1 MTIGS
6 QYIYRAGG
14 TDVPVADGGTGLST
28 IGTNYILTGNGTSAM
43 TAESGLTFDGTALT
57 LTGNFSGS
65 GGGYF
70 LGNVGI
76 GHSTPTVPLEI
87 QSNGNAVRIK
97 DSSNNSLIYMGGQST
112 DGFIKMYANTIKTVE
127 LLADGNSY
135 FNSGNVG
142 IGSTAPDEIFHV
154 YDDTNPTAGSVIIS
168 GQRDGTANLLTL
180 RAKDNSA
187 PSSALPTNQGGAI
200 WMEGFDGTD

>member
-1 MTIGS
+1 VTIGS

-76 GHSTPTVPLEI
+76 GT
-87 QSNGNAVRIK
+87 
-97 DSSNNSLIYMGGQST
+97 
-112 DGFIKMYANTIKTVE
+112 
-127 LLADGNSY
+127 
-135 FNSGNVG
+135 
-142 IGSTAPDEIFHV
+142 
-154 YDDTNPTAGSVIIS
+154 TNPASKLYVDVGAHNLTTTA
-168 GQRDGTANLLTL
+168 
-180 RAKDNSA
+180 
-187 PSSALPTNQGGAI
+187 TN
-200 WMEGFDGTD
+200 